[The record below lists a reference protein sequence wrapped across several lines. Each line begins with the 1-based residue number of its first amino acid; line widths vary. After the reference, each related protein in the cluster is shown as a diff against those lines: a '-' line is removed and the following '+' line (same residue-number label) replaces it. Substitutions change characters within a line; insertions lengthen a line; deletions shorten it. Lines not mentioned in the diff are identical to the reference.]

1 MLWNL
6 LSVLMVHQIDI
17 RTFYN
22 PKYKYKWQILITNAC
37 KLRQLSAK
45 LRQMNYDAPNL
56 NRFLLVK
63 KVKGES
69 YTDFLQN
76 EI

>member
-1 MLWNL
+1 MTN
-6 LSVLMVHQIDI
+6 
-17 RTFYN
+17 
-22 PKYKYKWQILITNAC
+22 LITNAC

-69 YTDFLQN
+69 
-76 EI
+76 